1 MSVFS
6 INILLDSLAETLKK
20 TDQLSA
26 LTALHY
32 EDSMPRVIHA
42 KYSDGSSHQISISNT
57 DDQFRIILEI
67 LQYYAAFLGEDFEV

>member
-6 INILLDSLAETLKK
+6 MNILLDNLAETLKK
-20 TDQLSA
+20 TDQLST

-32 EDSMPRVIHA
+32 EDCTPRVIHA

-57 DDQFRIILEI
+57 EDQFRIILEI
-67 LQYYAAFLGEDFEV
+67 LQYYAAFLEEGFEV